1 MVWPLFF
8 HTPVS
13 YILTS
18 QPVKLCNDDYKH
30 NWPTEGWDQT
40 QWISFTHL
48 FTQKVF
54 MTRQGRRI
62 DWQEHEGIFWG
73 NENVLD
79 LEEDVGYMG
88 LHLSKLSKLYA

>member
-8 HTPVS
+8 HTPIS

-18 QPVKLCNDDYKH
+18 PPIKLCNGDYKH
-30 NWPTEGWDQT
+30 NWPPEGWDQT
-40 QWISFTHL
+40 QWVSFT
-48 FTQKVF
+48 QEVF
-54 MTRQGRRI
+54 MTRQGRRT

-79 LEEDVGYMG
+79 LEEGMGYMG